1 MSRQWT
7 FWRESVVIAMEV
19 EHAVY
24 HEQRRADRALSFALK
39 DRRLLA
45 APDRRFLAQ
54 AIFALFRWQGWVD
67 GLKLMRVE
75 ERLLLSWMLDAP
87 TIHPVCRLWV
97 RTSGRDPGQAVALGD
112 APTWTARAEGLK
124 RFAGGRTVN
133 ADPWRL
139 FPDWFRAN
147 IALPPGTATPK
158 ARYLELLNSLQLRPP
173 LWVRAQGPNVDA
185 VWDELKEAGLKPW
198 IHRRL
203 LSAAKLETDADVYHL
218 APFTHGRLEIQDI
231 ASQAVALICDPEPGE
246 RWWDACA
253 ARGQV
258 VASGGVDARQR
269 GGRRDRCLRKAAG

>member
-1 MSRQWT
+1 MLRSGCFFPGCWTPRRFTRSAASGLRFQPRSR
-7 FWRESVVIAMEV
+7 SS
-19 EHAVY
+19 
-24 HEQRRADRALSFALK
+24 RRA
-39 DRRLLA
+39 
-45 APDRRFLAQ
+45 
-54 AIFALFRWQGWVD
+54 
-67 GLKLMRVE
+67 
-75 ERLLLSWMLDAP
+75 
-87 TIHPVCRLWV
+87 
-97 RTSGRDPGQAVALGD
+97 GD

-173 LWVRAQGPNVDA
+173 LWVRPQGPNVDA

-246 RWWDACA
+246 RWWDALA
-253 ARGQV
+253 AGGSRCIWPALMQGKGVV
-258 VASGGVDARQR
+258 VATDVYEKRLAEAVRRRRSPYPEHHNEALGRHRSLCGRQ
-269 GGRRDRCLRKAAG
+269 GQEL